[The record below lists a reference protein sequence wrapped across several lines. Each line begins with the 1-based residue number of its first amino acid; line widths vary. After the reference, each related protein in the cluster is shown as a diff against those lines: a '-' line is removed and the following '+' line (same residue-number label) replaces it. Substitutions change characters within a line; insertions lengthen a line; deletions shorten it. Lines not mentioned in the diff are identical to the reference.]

1 MGLVQVGG
9 GYLVAGSHAHHH
21 GKDDETWS
29 PAVGRG
35 AVVLLLVVLVP
46 ILVATAV
53 AAVRLWPHGRPPT
66 SDLVVTTGAGGV
78 LVGAEVRSTSA
89 QACAGTSA
97 DRLPDGTIPATLTCA
112 SVVARITSGKD
123 RGQEVIVPIPPQ
135 VYRAGI
141 RPGQKIDLTRF
152 PPVPGDTGIGSGIGS
167 GTDLSGSDI
176 TSTSGDDQVVAD
188 PGAALASTGDATAPG
203 DPSTLPNGDVYAW
216 ADFSRG
222 LPLGILAA
230 LFAVVVIAVARIR
243 GLAALVGLGLAGLVI
258 GRFMLPALRLGEN
271 PVAVALVT
279 SIAIMTVL
287 LYLAHGVSA
296 KTTIALLGTIFGL
309 GLTAGL
315 ATWASSAAHLN
326 GLGTEDNFTL
336 SALTTRS
343 DLSGVILCGIII
355 ASLGVLNDV
364 TITQTSAVW
373 EVRAHAPHLPAR
385 RLFSSGMRVG
395 RDHLASTVYTIVFA
409 YSGAALTTLLLI
421 DIYQR
426 PLGQTITSGAI
437 AEEVARTL
445 VGAIGLVLAIPVTT
459 AIAAGVLATSG
470 RRSPRP
476 DAVLEPSPTEAHA

>member
-1 MGLVQVGG
+1 MG
-9 GYLVAGSHAHHH
+9 GSHAHHPAT
-21 GKDDETWS
+21 GEETPS
-29 PAVGRG
+29 PVVGRG
-35 AVVLLLVVLVP
+35 ALVVLLVVLIP
-46 ILVATAV
+46 ILIATAGAGV
-53 AAVRLWPHGRPPT
+53 KLWPRGKPQT
-66 SDLVVTTGAGGV
+66 SALVVTTGAGGTI
-78 LVGAEVRSTSA
+78 VGAEVRSTSA
-89 QACAGTSA
+89 KACQGTSA
-97 DRLPDGTIPATLTCA
+97 DRLPDGSIPATVTCA
-112 SVVARITSGKD
+112 SVIARITSGRD
-123 RGQEVIVPIPPQ
+123 RGQDVTVAIPPQ

-141 RPGQKIDLTRF
+141 GPGQKIDLTLF
-152 PPVPGDTGIGSGIGS
+152 PPVPGDTGIGSGS
-167 GTDLSGSDI
+167 DLSGSDI
-176 TSTSGDDQVVAD
+176 NSTTGDDEVVAD
-188 PGAALASTGDATAPG
+188 PGAALAATGDATAPG
-203 DPSTLPNGDVYAW
+203 DLGTLANGDVYAW

-230 LFAVVVIAVARIR
+230 LFAVVVIAVARLR
-243 GLAALVGLGLAGLVI
+243 GLAALVGLALAGLAI

-336 SALTTRS
+336 SALTTRG

-373 EVRAHAPHLPAR
+373 EVRAHAPHLPGR

-459 AIAAGVLATSG
+459 AITAAVLATSG
-470 RRSPRP
+470 RRSPGP
-476 DAVLEPSPTEAHA
+476 DAVPLPSPTEAHA